1 MIARMILQI
10 SLRNVSFCRE
20 RSNGFWLQS
29 MTPCMR
35 SSTNGLEDIDI
46 HVPGGERHFERLVC
60 RKVSGIVVLF
70 EK

>member
-1 MIARMILQI
+1 
-10 SLRNVSFCRE
+10 
-20 RSNGFWLQS
+20 
-29 MTPCMR
+29 MR